1 MKRIRML
8 LMIAF
13 LIALVFVLAGC
24 TCDPAAH
31 MWEVISFSKNTVY
44 LNGVEQVDQYG
55 VVTFIDPFGGM
66 EDGIV
71 SIVFTED
78 GTVTF
83 TPGTGET
90 LTGTF
95 TTKDNGMQDTSFTV
109 TLDNGET
116 FSGKAVSYYYG
127 RSLEFAFRGN
137 AYRFEEAYETAE
149 TLYEKTIQ
157 NQIRWIRYAV
167 FDKGLLTI
175 GEITADAGRYTL
187 TIEGEKTPRVLDQT
201 VAVQCVRLDAE
212 NNLTMLDAIELGE
225 CYCAIGQ
232 TYSGMDK
239 IVIYYIEP
247 LPEDPTPPEPDYTFL
262 PEFEGWLIDVF
273 TVENIAEIKTT
284 FEYVGVAPGEF
295 KNVKRT
301 TDQAVIAQVLEFYAD
316 TTMTQIAREE
326 TLVEGGS
333 TFMIEF
339 ILTDGTVKR
348 LHFNNCNYV
357 YRPDPDDASTF
368 ACFRLDSV
376 PTLEGYG
383 NVTASYEF
391 VTNNDTGKVYGDA
404 GLLCQIPLEELEFIE
419 LTEELGDSTQQK
431 YYVETEFGNLVFF
444 TDTVFYIDFPIV
456 GHTDCYQLVGK
467 TIDELIA
474 EYSITK

>member
-8 LMIAF
+8 LMITF

-31 MWEVISFSKNTVY
+31 MWEVISFGKNSVY
-44 LNGVEQVDQYG
+44 LNGVEQVDYYSG
-55 VVTFIDPFGGM
+55 AYLHEPFGGM

-71 SIVFTED
+71 SIMFTEN

-83 TPGTGET
+83 NPGTGET

-95 TTKDNGMQDTSFTV
+95 TTKDNGMQNTSFTV
-109 TLDNGET
+109 TLDNGES
-116 FSGKAVSYYYG
+116 FSGIAESYYYG
-127 RSLEFAFRGN
+127 RSLEFEFREN
-137 AYRFEEAYETAE
+137 AYETAE
-149 TLYEKTIQ
+149 ALYEKTIQ
-157 NQIRWIRYAV
+157 NQIRRIRHAV
-167 FDKGLLTI
+167 AAKELIT
-175 GEITADAGRYTL
+175 GEVTASDGRYTL
-187 TIEGEKTPRVLDQT
+187 TMEGEKTSRVLDQT

-212 NNLTMLDAIELGE
+212 NNLTMLDAIEPGE
-225 CYCAIGQ
+225 CYCATGQ

-247 LPEDPTPPEPDYTFL
+247 LPEDPTPPEADYTFL

-316 TTMTQIAREE
+316 TTMTQITREE

-404 GLLCQIPLEELEFIE
+404 ELLCQIPLEELEFIE